1 MASKRDKF
9 VQLAE
14 KRVNN
19 TLNNLR
25 LIGNLSNTASYDY
38 RQKDIDKM
46 FRAITKAVNEA
57 RSRFSSN
64 GEGGSSTF
72 RLEEKPNAGSVK

>member
-1 MASKRDKF
+1 MTSKREKF

-25 LIGNLSNTASYDY
+25 LIGNLSNTASYEY
-38 RQKDIDKM
+38 SQKDIDKM
-46 FRAITKAVNEA
+46 FRAISKSVNEA
-57 RSRFSSN
+57 RSRFSAN
-64 GEGGSSTF
+64 GEGATSTF
-72 RLEEKPNAGSVK
+72 RLEEKATKGIVK